1 MEKKTF
7 MQKLKNMGPAAIIT
21 SAFIGP
27 GTITTATLVGVK
39 FQYALLWAV
48 VFSGIALIVLMEMS
62 SRIAIASHKNVIDAA
77 IALKPESRGWRLFVQ
92 IFVGLA
98 VGISCF
104 AFQSGNEIGASAGL
118 QDITGMPQWVSAL
131 IIGVIALIAAL
142 ASNKVLETIMQVFVS
157 VMGVLFLVTAIAVA
171 PNLGQV
177 GLVPVVPEGG
187 LMNTMALIGTTLIG
201 MNLILHSITSQGK
214 YTSIEELPD
223 ARFDIR
229 FNIIIGIIITASIL
243 ITSGTVLYGTGTS
256 VNGALTFTKSLEPVL
271 GSWARVVGDIG
282 LLAAGLSSAI
292 AVGFTFKTIFSAL
305 FHWEGGSSCTKAKLL
320 AIIVIVF
327 GTVLAMV
334 NTSPAAIIV
343 AAQAI
348 SGFILPFIAILL
360 LVIANS
366 KKLLGNYTNSVIRNV
381 LGGIAAVATLGL
393 AIRALYNLITTLA
406 K

>member
-1 MEKKTF
+1 
-7 MQKLKNMGPAAIIT
+7 
-21 SAFIGP
+21 
-27 GTITTATLVGVK
+27 
-39 FQYALLWAV
+39 
-48 VFSGIALIVLMEMS
+48 
-62 SRIAIASHKNVIDAA
+62 
-77 IALKPESRGWRLFVQ
+77 
-92 IFVGLA
+92 
-98 VGISCF
+98 
-104 AFQSGNEIGASAGL
+104 
-118 QDITGMPQWVSAL
+118 MPQWVSAL
-131 IIGVIALIAAL
+131 IIGVIALIASL

-177 GLVPVVPEGG
+177 VTGLVPVVPEGG

-366 KKLLGNYTNSVIRNV
+366 KKLLGNYTNSIIRNV

>member
-1 MEKKTF
+1 M
-7 MQKLKNMGPAAIIT
+7 
-21 SAFIGP
+21 
-27 GTITTATLVGVK
+27 
-39 FQYALLWAV
+39 
-48 VFSGIALIVLMEMS
+48 
-62 SRIAIASHKNVIDAA
+62 
-77 IALKPESRGWRLFVQ
+77 
-92 IFVGLA
+92 
-98 VGISCF
+98 
-104 AFQSGNEIGASAGL
+104 
-118 QDITGMPQWVSAL
+118 
-131 IIGVIALIAAL
+131 
-142 ASNKVLETIMQVFVS
+142 
-157 VMGVLFLVTAIAVA
+157 
-171 PNLGQV
+171 
-177 GLVPVVPEGG
+177 
-187 LMNTMALIGTTLIG
+187 
-201 MNLILHSITSQGK
+201 
-214 YTSIEELPD
+214 
-223 ARFDIR
+223 
-229 FNIIIGIIITASIL
+229 
-243 ITSGTVLYGTGTS
+243 LYGTGTS

-360 LVIANS
+360 LVIANN